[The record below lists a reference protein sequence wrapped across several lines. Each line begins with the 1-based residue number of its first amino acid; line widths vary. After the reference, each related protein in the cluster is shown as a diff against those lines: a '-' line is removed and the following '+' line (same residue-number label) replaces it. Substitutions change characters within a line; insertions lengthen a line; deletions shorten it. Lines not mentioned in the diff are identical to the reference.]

1 MNNIEFTSTMF
12 KPIPGEEDET
22 NPGIIGK
29 ALAEWLSSQLKIS
42 GTPPEEVIPEDWG
55 WLVVAHR
62 KPFFLWIG
70 CANIEEEHNRW
81 RCFVVAEPNIIQRLF
96 QRIQTKPHE
105 QALHQRVMNILR
117 AEKQISEIKELNS

>member
-1 MNNIEFTSTMF
+1 MKNIEFTSGMF

-29 ALAEWLSSQLKIS
+29 ALAEWLALKLITNGPS
-42 GTPPEEVIPEDWG
+42 PEGVIPEDWG

-70 CANIEEEHNRW
+70 CANIQDEQNRW

-96 QRIQTKPHE
+96 RKIKTKPYVE
-105 QALHQRVMNILR
+105 TLHQRVINILS
-117 AEKQISEIKELNS
+117 AEKNISDIREENR